1 MMCFQYTSG
10 IFAIRFNGL
19 VLEPTGVFQ
28 SSAQGSPTQAP
39 PTRVPTTQAP
49 PTPQSNQGRLTWW
62 HYLLIGAAA
71 MTLLLCCV
79 IVVVCLRASKI
90 QFVIIRFSP
99 KIILITMKMTKRNS
113 NPYQG
118 ALMKVRV

>member
-39 PTRVPTTQAP
+39 PTRAPPTQV

-90 QFVIIRFSP
+90 FN
-99 KIILITMKMTKRNS
+99 L
-113 NPYQG
+113 
-118 ALMKVRV
+118 